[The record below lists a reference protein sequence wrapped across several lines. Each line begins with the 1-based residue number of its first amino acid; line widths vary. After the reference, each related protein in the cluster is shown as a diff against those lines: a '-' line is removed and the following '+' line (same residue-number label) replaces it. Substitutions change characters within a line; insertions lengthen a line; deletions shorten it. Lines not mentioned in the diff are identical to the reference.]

1 VPLSLDKERQ
11 KGDYEKMLSSNRL
24 ALRLSRYLVPGVL
37 GILVAGCPDPE
48 GEFSDFSSRVPT
60 AENID
65 APPGAIANVSGTF
78 LAAVTVPN
86 VIPEGKSIQFIS
98 TQTLSGTEPGAMLTV
113 TLQAL
118 KLPPDLTPVG
128 TPVVL
133 GPTPVNASGQFE
145 AGSSTQVTFPM
156 EANPLGTVVLVD
168 NLVIKG
174 TIRSAD
180 LHCGTVGGTVPNLG
194 NLDLAAFGT
203 TYAAIRITPG
213 TIGPALPLPLVKCP

>member
-1 VPLSLDKERQ
+1 
-11 KGDYEKMLSSNRL
+11 MLSSNRL

-48 GEFSDFSSRVPT
+48 GEFNDFTSRVPT
-60 AENID
+60 TEDID
-65 APPGAIANVSGTF
+65 APTGTIADVSGTF

-86 VIPEGKSIQFIS
+86 VFQAGASIQFIS

-118 KLPPDLTPVG
+118 KLPPDLTEVG
-128 TPVVL
+128 APVVL
-133 GPTPVNASGQFE
+133 GPTAVNALGQFE
-145 AGSSTQVTFPM
+145 AGSSIQVTFPL

-174 TIRSAD
+174 TIRNAA

-203 TYAAIRITPG
+203 TYGAIRITAG
-213 TIGPALPLPLVKCP
+213 TIGPDLPDPVVKCP